1 MYSGRETKGTIIRS
15 NFHKRG
21 LRTNISLLQSQVAQV
36 SLPGRETA
44 RIPPRVSRKGQAI
57 PATVLHPG
65 IRELAELPCPPPPLF
80 DRLGVKPKRTV
91 VTFVQKDSSAS
102 AIHLRR
108 LAGQYGQEEGEQ
120 SSKVVVVI
128 DRANP
133 RETESL
139 KNELGLDF
147 VMFADPTGKITDR
160 FRVGV
165 WPTTIKLDRHGIV
178 LEVQIGVA
186 GRARDDRT
194 DAELPHQSHSAL

>member
-1 MYSGRETKGTIIRS
+1 MDVLAKYPAQCTQEE
-15 NFHKRG
+15 KR
-21 LRTNISLLQSQVAQV
+21 RVQSF
-36 SLPGRETA
+36 A
-44 RIPPRVSRKGQAI
+44 RIFINVDYAQISRYSNRKWPKYRCPDVRPLAYHPGIEEGQAI
-57 PATVLHPG
+57 PATALHPG

-128 DRANP
+128 DRTNR

-147 VMFADPTGKITDR
+147 VMLADPTGKIT
-160 FRVGV
+160 
-165 WPTTIKLDRHGIV
+165 
-178 LEVQIGVA
+178 IGFASVS
-186 GRARDDRT
+186 G
-194 DAELPHQSHSAL
+194 PPPSS

>member
-1 MYSGRETKGTIIRS
+1 MPE
-15 NFHKRG
+15 
-21 LRTNISLLQSQVAQV
+21 LLA

-44 RIPPRVSRKGQAI
+44 RVPPQYRGGSSDPCDSVASRHTGISRVAL
-57 PATVLHPG
+57 PAAT
-65 IRELAELPCPPPPLF
+65 LF

-108 LAGQYGQEEGEQ
+108 LAGQYGQEEVEQ
-120 SSKVVVVI
+120 SSKIVVVI

-139 KNELGLDF
+139 KNELGFDF
-147 VMFADPTGKITDR
+147 VMLADPTGKITDR

-165 WPTTIKLDRHGIV
+165 WPTTIKLERHGIV

-186 GRARDDRT
+186 GRARDERT
-194 DAELPHQSHSAL
+194 DEELPHQSHSVL